1 MEFLLALLLKFWV
14 MIWGLLT
21 GSITSIPFFRRVLL
35 KRGLASRFDGRTLEL
50 IAADVP
56 FLLRHAVVL
65 APDTR
70 MRWHVVFR
78 DADLVLG
85 AHERRC
91 IHLPDGCH
99 EVILEGELI
108 DLRNGRRAHLF
119 RRLPRSTP

>member
-35 KRGLASRFDGRTLEL
+35 KRGLASRFDGRVLEL
-50 IAADVP
+50 AAADVP

-65 APDTR
+65 APDAQ
-70 MRWHVVFR
+70 MRWQVVFR
-78 DADLVLG
+78 DVDLVLG

-91 IHLPDGCH
+91 VRLPEGCH

-119 RRLPRSTP
+119 RRLPRSAP